1 MSVQWRQNPNREAA
15 VMRGPLSFLTLLALA
30 GTAPAARALDQI
42 HVGNPSDIAWA
53 FVPPYV
59 GVAAGTFKK
68 YDLEV
73 DVTSF
78 GGDQKMQQGLNAG
91 SIDIGLGGGPAMAFS
106 VKGSPVIAVAALFGA
121 PKNISIVVPYDS
133 PIKSASE
140 LKDKLISSSPVGS
153 LTAWLLQRVSLD
165 QGWGTDGIKIAALGG
180 FEPGVAAM
188 RTHQIDGMTSSVE
201 GGLTL
206 EEKKIGRNLTSFE
219 KYAPNFITHVVFA
232 RRDLVAKNPDLV
244 NRFLKGLFATIAYMK
259 THKDE
264 TLNVTVEQMH
274 ESPAVAEK
282 TYDSEIA
289 SFSTDGSFDP
299 QGVAVLKQSF
309 LDMGMLTAKPADDQM
324 FATQFLPVKP

>member
-1 MSVQWRQNPNREAA
+1 MKKTQLSILGAFALAA
-15 VMRGPLSFLTLLALA
+15 ALLA
-30 GTAPAARALDQI
+30 GAPDARALDKV

-59 GVAAGTFKK
+59 GIEAGIFKK
-68 YDLEV
+68 YGLEV
-73 DVTSF
+73 EVTSF

-91 SIDIGLGGGPAMAFS
+91 SIDVGLGGGPAMGFVA
-106 VKGSPVIAVAALFGA
+106 KGAPVMAVAALFGP

-133 PIKSASE
+133 PIKSPSE
-140 LKDKLISSSPVGS
+140 LKGKLISSSPVGS

-165 QGWGTDGIKIAALGG
+165 NGWGVDGIKIAALGG

-188 RTHQIDGMTSSVE
+188 RTHQIDGMMSSVE

-206 EEKKIGRNLTSFE
+206 EEKKIGRNLTSMD

-232 RRDLVAKNPDLV
+232 RRELLAKNPELI

-264 TLNVTVEQMH
+264 TIKVSVAQMH
-274 ESPAVAEK
+274 ESPAVAAK
-282 TYDSEIA
+282 TYDDEIN
-289 SFSTDGSFDP
+289 SFVPDGTFDP
-299 QGVAVLKQSF
+299 KAVEVIKQSF
-309 LDMGMLTAKPADDQM
+309 IEMGMLKEKPADNQM
-324 FATQFLPVKP
+324 FTTQFLPVKP

>member
-1 MSVQWRQNPNREAA
+1 MTRSQ
-15 VMRGPLSFLTLLALA
+15 LSFLSLLASAAILLA
-30 GTAPAARALDQI
+30 AAPARARDTV

-59 GVAAGTFKK
+59 GIEAGIFKK
-68 YDLEV
+68 YNLDV

-91 SIDIGLGGGPAMAFS
+91 SIDFGLGGGPAMSFV
-106 VKGSPVIAVAALFGA
+106 VKGAPVMAVAALFGA

-133 PIKSASE
+133 PIKSVAE
-140 LKDKLISSSPVGS
+140 LKGKLISSSPVGS
-153 LTAWLLQRVSLD
+153 LTAWLVQRISLD

-206 EEKKIGRNLTSFE
+206 EEKKIGRNFTSME
-219 KYAPNFITHVVFA
+219 KFAPDFITHVVFA
-232 RRDLVAKNPDLV
+232 RRDLVAKSPDTV
-244 NRFLKGLFATIAYMK
+244 DRFLKGLFATIAYMK
-259 THKDE
+259 THKAE
-264 TLNVTVEQMH
+264 TLKITEEQMH

-282 TYDSEIA
+282 TYDSEIN
-289 SFSTDGSFDP
+289 SFVADGSFDP
-299 QGVAVLKQSF
+299 KGLAVLKQSF
-309 LDMGMLTAKPADDQM
+309 LDMGMLQAKPADDQM
-324 FATQFLPVKP
+324 FTAQFLPVKP

>member
-1 MSVQWRQNPNREAA
+1 MKKTQLSILGAFALAA
-15 VMRGPLSFLTLLALA
+15 ALLA
-30 GTAPAARALDQI
+30 GAPDARALDKV

-59 GVAAGTFKK
+59 GIEAGIFKK
-68 YDLEV
+68 YGLEV
-73 DVTSF
+73 EVTSF

-91 SIDIGLGGGPAMAFS
+91 SIDVGLGGGPAMGFVA
-106 VKGSPVIAVAALFGA
+106 KGAPVMAVAALFGA

-133 PIKSASE
+133 PIKSPSE
-140 LKDKLISSSPVGS
+140 LKGKLISSSPVGS

-165 QGWGTDGIKIAALGG
+165 NGWGVDGIKIAALGG

-188 RTHQIDGMTSSVE
+188 RTHQIDGMMSSVE

-206 EEKKIGRNLTSFE
+206 EEKKIGRNLTSMD

-232 RRDLVAKNPDLV
+232 RRELLAKNPELI

-264 TLNVTVEQMH
+264 TIKVSVAQMH
-274 ESPAVAEK
+274 ESPAVAAK
-282 TYDSEIA
+282 TYDDEIN
-289 SFSTDGSFDP
+289 SFVPDGTFDP
-299 QGVAVLKQSF
+299 KAVEVIKQSF
-309 LDMGMLTAKPADDQM
+309 IEMGMLKEKPADNQM
-324 FATQFLPVKP
+324 FTTQFLPVKP